1 MVLNGAAQCT
11 ATAKSTGKRCKN
23 PAVAGYRVCRLHG
36 AGNANKGKQGGRPIV
51 HGRYS
56 FKHAASLQGKVQ
68 EYLADPEPGNL
79 LHELALMRA
88 LLQDFLDKMTD
99 GAVDARSRGY
109 AFEMAESISRT
120 VERIAKIQ
128 NQTALTS
135 AEVAYITARLSDL
148 IVKYI
153 DDPAK
158 RAAFIEELTG
168 VVGTR
173 AEYPAAR
180 YELASGVD

>member
-1 MVLNGAAQCT
+1 MTDVCGAKTRSGSPCQQVAGWGTDQVG
-11 ATAKSTGKRCKN
+11 TGRCK
-23 PAVAGYRVCRLHG
+23 LHG
-36 AGNANKGKQGGRPIV
+36 GASTGRPII

-109 AFEMAESISRT
+109 AFEMAE
-120 VERIAKIQ
+120 
-128 NQTALTS
+128 
-135 AEVAYITARLSDL
+135 
-148 IVKYI
+148 
-153 DDPAK
+153 
-158 RAAFIEELTG
+158 
-168 VVGTR
+168 
-173 AEYPAAR
+173 
-180 YELASGVD
+180 